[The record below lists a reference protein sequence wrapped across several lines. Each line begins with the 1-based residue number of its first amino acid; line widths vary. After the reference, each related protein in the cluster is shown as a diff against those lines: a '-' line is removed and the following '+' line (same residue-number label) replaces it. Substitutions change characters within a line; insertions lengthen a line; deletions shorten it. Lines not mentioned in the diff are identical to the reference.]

1 MGNIFLLAMLIM
13 SQLMSGAYLKKKK
26 RSFTKNMKVS
36 YIFLLIS
43 GVLLV
48 MEENFILAS
57 TWCYRGGTGVKG
69 TVSTNGFVSFFGYNT
84 NALLNKT
91 GCLFPTCTL
100 Q

>member
-1 MGNIFLLAMLIM
+1 
-13 SQLMSGAYLKKKK
+13 
-26 RSFTKNMKVS
+26 MKVS

-69 TVSTNGFVSFFGYNT
+69 TGKCPDREEIATICEYNPLHCYCDSDCEDGY
-84 NALLNKT
+84 LCCSH
-91 GCLFPTCTL
+91 GCSPSCEKAVFN
-100 Q
+100 